1 VLNGHTSQK
10 AATTDTRPGAG
21 GRAGWGQAISSLAF
35 GAAAALLFAR
45 RQVTAA
51 EPLIRPTLLANR
63 GFTSAL
69 LLGLAYFAV
78 VNGILYVILLFLQQA
93 IGYTPGS
100 AALRLVP
107 LTVGLMVGAGACMG
121 LLQKI
126 GRLLVPVG
134 LVLTAAGS
142 GWLLAAVHAHGADL
156 GGWTLGLSVFV
167 IGMGMAPVSA
177 PSTTSPSVTSTPP
190 RPVAPAAQEPADGEV
205 QPCADEQE
213 RCQGAEGG
221 EAPEHGGDSLP
232 DDVPD
237 AAWTRNEPR

>member
-1 VLNGHTSQK
+1 MLNGHTSQK
-10 AATTDTRPGAG
+10 AAPTDTRPGAG

-69 LLGLAYFAV
+69 LLGLAYYAV
-78 VNGILYVILLFLQQA
+78 VNGILYVISLFLQQA
-93 IGYTPGS
+93 IGYTRGS

-107 LTVGLMVGAGACMG
+107 LTVGLMVGAGACVG
-121 LLQKI
+121 LLLKI

-156 GGWTLGLSVFV
+156 GGWTLGQLTHGRSLL
-167 IGMGMAPVSA
+167 GCARRSE
-177 PSTTSPSVTSTPP
+177 
-190 RPVAPAAQEPADGEV
+190 RPGGAVWEPGRLWARQRRSRAG
-205 QPCADEQE
+205 PC
-213 RCQGAEGG
+213 G
-221 EAPEHGGDSLP
+221 
-232 DDVPD
+232 
-237 AAWTRNEPR
+237 